1 MISLPSYESP
11 ILGLNFTI
19 GDAAQVAAVIVSRRR
34 LPEDGVGLVV
44 TPNIDHISRLQT
56 DAAFRKAYSG
66 AEIITCDGFPVYYFA
81 RLRHYPLTS
90 GRVTGCDIVMETMR
104 APMLSLNHRL
114 FFVVDGEETA
124 AAVHAFARERGMDGA
139 VATHVP
145 AFGFEHD
152 AAACQA
158 LAEAIRDHGTTILF
172 MGVGAPR
179 SEIFIDRYATTLPPC
194 WALCVGQAVKMELG
208 MVPTPPPIVK
218 GANLEW
224 LWRILLEPRRL
235 FKRYALASLGFV
247 RAMVADLTGNLRPI
261 KVQK

>member
-1 MISLPSYESP
+1 MTSLPTHESP
-11 ILGLNFTI
+11 ILGLRFTI
-19 GDAAQVAAVIVSRRR
+19 GDAAEIARVIVSEHRDAG
-34 LPEDGVGLVV
+34 DGVGLVV

-90 GRVTGCDIVMETMR
+90 GRVTGCDIVKETMR
-104 APMLSLNHRL
+104 APMLSHNHRL

-124 AAVHAFARERGMDGA
+124 AAVHAFARERGMAGA
-139 VATHVP
+139 VATHIP

-152 AAACQA
+152 AAACRT
-158 LAEAIRDHGTTILF
+158 LAAAIRDHGTTILF

-179 SEIFIDRYATTLPPC
+179 SEIFIDRYAATLPAC
-194 WALCVGQAVKMELG
+194 WALCIGQAVKMELG
-208 MVPTPPPIVK
+208 MVPTPPPFIK

-235 FKRYALASLGFV
+235 IKRYALASLGFV
-247 RAMVADLTGNLRPI
+247 RAMAADLTGNLRPI
-261 KVQK
+261 KEQK